1 MQIREL
7 KQAPSCTLL
16 PQLISIKENGARG
29 RCEKKVTRHA
39 VYLALQVC
47 TIIHFIVTFC
57 MYALHCLLLAYC
69 RMRCFICLQNTH
81 IYFMNTTLNTRNITV
96 LQRMKLCIL
105 QGRRNFGKNEQ
116 QLQQQP
122 MQNCINQEA
131 PKVFSC
137 MHLQQPISFHQR
149 KRVVYLRSRLTS
161 VRFVINGTK
170 LFSLKKPSS
179 YVTHTFCIRQNI
191 GLLLL
196 SVNTD

>member
-1 MQIREL
+1 MGQEDVV
-7 KQAPSCTLL
+7 KKGYQTCSL
-16 PQLISIKENGARG
+16 PCLAS
-29 RCEKKVTRHA
+29 
-39 VYLALQVC
+39 VYNNSFHCYVLYVC
-47 TIIHFIVTFC
+47 F
-57 MYALHCLLLAYC
+57 ALLAAGLLQGQ
-69 RMRCFICLQNTH
+69 MRCFICLQNTH

-105 QGRRNFGKNEQ
+105 EGRRNFGKNEQ

-122 MQNCINQEA
+122 MQNSINQEA

-161 VRFVINGTK
+161 VRFIINGTK

-179 YVTHTFCIRQNI
+179 YVTHTFCIRQII
-191 GLLLL
+191 GLLLLL